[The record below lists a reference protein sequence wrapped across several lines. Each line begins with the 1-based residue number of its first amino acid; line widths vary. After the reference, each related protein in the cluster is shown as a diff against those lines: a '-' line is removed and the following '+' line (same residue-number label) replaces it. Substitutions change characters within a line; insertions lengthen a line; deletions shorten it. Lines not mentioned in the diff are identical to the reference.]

1 VARWLAAMAAAVT
14 VATMSAVPLAS
25 AGERRDLVIAS
36 GEPAGYY
43 FPAAGALCRV
53 LNKDKPHG
61 YACVVEP
68 TSGSAANIAA
78 LRSGEAD
85 LAIVQSRAALLAVQ
99 GGEGFKERP
108 LPELRALMSLHA
120 ESTLAL
126 VRPDAAADQP
136 SALKGKRANLGKPG
150 SFQRTMADS
159 VLAAA
164 GLSEGDF
171 AAVVELDVGEQAEEL
186 CNGNIDVA
194 FFSGVHPMAEVAAAI
209 EQCGAQPVALVGR
222 NADAA
227 LKRAPWLSRTVIKGD
242 TYDGIRDDLP
252 TLGMRAL
259 LVATTRLSNEE
270 AADLVKALDAN
281 FSVLARLHPVFKGVA
296 KADSTRDGIAIPLH
310 DGVKALHGEAK

>member
-1 VARWLAAMAAAVT
+1 VARWLWVVAVAAT
-14 VATMSAVPLAS
+14 ISAGLPAF

-43 FPAAGALCRV
+43 FPAAGALCRI

-61 YACVVEP
+61 YSCVVAP
-68 TSGSAANIAA
+68 SSGSAANLAA

-85 LAIVQSRAALLAVQ
+85 LAIVQSRAALLALQ
-99 GGEGFKERP
+99 GGEGFKEAP
-108 LPELRALMSLHA
+108 MPELRALMSLHA

-126 VRPDAAADQP
+126 VRPDSGIEQA

-150 SFQRTMADS
+150 SFQRAMADA
-159 VLAAA
+159 VLGAA

-186 CNGNIDVA
+186 CSGNIDVA
-194 FFSGVHPMAEVAAAI
+194 FFSGVHPMAEVATAI

-222 NADAA
+222 NAETA
-227 LKRAPWLSRTVIKGD
+227 LKRNPWLSKTVIKAD
-242 TYDGIRDDLP
+242 TYDGIRDDQAS
-252 TLGMRAL
+252 LGMRAL
-259 LVATTRLSNEE
+259 LVATTRLANDE
-270 AADLVKALDAN
+270 AVDLVKAVDAN
-281 FSVLARLHPVFKGVA
+281 FSVLARLHPVFKGVT

-310 DGVKALHGEAK
+310 DGAKAAYGEGK

>member
-1 VARWLAAMAAAVT
+1 MARWLWVVVAAT
-14 VATMSAVPLAS
+14 ISAGLPAF

-61 YACVVEP
+61 YSCVVAP
-68 TSGSAANIAA
+68 SSGSAANIAA

-85 LAIVQSRAALLAVQ
+85 LAIVQSRAAVLALQ
-99 GGEGFKERP
+99 GGEGFKDAP
-108 LPELRALMSLHA
+108 MPELRALMSLHA

-126 VRPDAAADQP
+126 VRPDSGIEQA

-150 SFQRTMADS
+150 SFQRAMADA

-171 AAVVELDVGEQAEEL
+171 AAVVELDLGEQAEEL
-186 CNGNIDVA
+186 CSGNIDVA
-194 FFSGVHPMAEVAAAI
+194 FFSGVHPMAEVATAI

-222 NADAA
+222 NAEAA
-227 LKRAPWLSRTVIKGD
+227 LKRTPWLSKAVIKAD
-242 TYDGIRDDLP
+242 TYDGIRDDQP
-252 TLGMRAL
+252 SLGMRAL
-259 LVATTRLSNEE
+259 LVATTRLANDE
-270 AADLVKALDAN
+270 AADLVKAVDAN
-281 FSVLARLHPVFKGVA
+281 FSVLARLHPVFKGVT
-296 KADSTRDGIAIPLH
+296 KADSTREGITIPLH
-310 DGVKALHGEAK
+310 DGAKAVYGEGK